1 MTRKANWL
9 LYGMLLLLVC
19 GMGYLSY
26 SKFYEFDKARQ
37 EFLEKK
43 AELKKEEIRQTES
56 RGAAENHAFFE
67 AFLNY
72 SDINKRYQ
80 VVKKFTTE
88 KGFDY
93 AFPSRSDK
101 KHSISVQSKLRSL
114 ESYSKPIDDSTELF
128 LNVVE
133 VSTTANSVTTQ
144 QVLIV
149 QTKMKKE
156 KNKWLVDDVQV
167 KGNG

>member
-1 MTRKANWL
+1 MKTHISWICVCFFVGLVTAYWFHGAQSSKIDQLNKKND
-9 LYGMLLLLVC
+9 MLIEKNKE
-19 GMGYLSY
+19 LSQIQDEG
-26 SKFYEFDKARQ
+26 SA
-37 EFLEKK
+37 KK
-43 AELKKEEIRQTES
+43 NK
-56 RGAAENHAFFE
+56 AFFE

-72 SDINKRYQ
+72 GDIDKRYDA
-80 VVKKFTTE
+80 VKKYTTE

-133 VSTTANSVTTQ
+133 VSTTANSVTSH

>member
-1 MTRKANWL
+1 MFHLCTWICVCFFV
-9 LYGMLLLLVC
+9 GLVTAYWFH
-19 GMGYLSY
+19 GAQSSKIDQLNKKNDVLIEKNKELSQIQDEG
-26 SKFYEFDKARQ
+26 SA
-37 EFLEKK
+37 KK
-43 AELKKEEIRQTES
+43 NK
-56 RGAAENHAFFE
+56 AFFE

-72 SDINKRYQ
+72 SDIDKRYDE
-80 VVKKFTTE
+80 VKKYTTE

-128 LNVVE
+128 LNIVE
-133 VSTTANSVTTQ
+133 VSTTANSVTSQ

>member
-1 MTRKANWL
+1 MIRKTNWL
-9 LYGMLLLLVC
+9 LYGMFLLLVC
-19 GMGYLSY
+19 GMGYLAY
-26 SKFYEFDKARQ
+26 SKFQEFDKARQ
-37 EFLEKK
+37 GFLEKQ
-43 AELKKEEIRQTES
+43 AELKKEEIRQSES
-56 RGAAENHAFFE
+56 GGAAENHAFFE

-72 SDINKRYQ
+72 SDIDKRYEA
-80 VVKKFTTE
+80 VKKYTTE

-133 VSTTANSVTTQ
+133 VSTTANSVTSH

>member
-1 MTRKANWL
+1 MKTHISWICVCFFVGLVTAYWF
-9 LYGMLLLLVC
+9 YGAQHSKIDQLNKKNDVLIEKNKE
-19 GMGYLSY
+19 LSQIQ
-26 SKFYEFDKARQ
+26 SEGSA
-37 EFLEKK
+37 KK
-43 AELKKEEIRQTES
+43 NK
-56 RGAAENHAFFE
+56 AFFE

-72 SDINKRYQ
+72 SDIDKRYDE
-80 VVKKFTTE
+80 VKKYTTE

-114 ESYSKPIDDSTELF
+114 ESYSKRIDDSTELF
-128 LNVVE
+128 LNIVE
-133 VSTTANSVTTQ
+133 VSTTANSVTSH

-156 KNKWLVDDVQV
+156 KNMWLVDDVQV

>member
-1 MTRKANWL
+1 MKTHITWASICLFMWMITAFWI
-9 LYGMLLLLVC
+9 YGQQD
-19 GMGYLSY
+19 
-26 SKFYEFDKARQ
+26 YEIDSLNKKNHV
-37 EFLEKK
+37 LMEKNK
-43 AELKKEEIRQTES
+43 ELNQIQSEGSAKKNKE
-56 RGAAENHAFFE
+56 FFE

-72 SDINKRYQ
+72 SDIDKRYDA
-80 VVKKFTTE
+80 VKKYTTE

-128 LNVVE
+128 LNIVE
-133 VSTTANSVTTQ
+133 VSTTANSVTSQ

>member
-1 MTRKANWL
+1 MKTHISWICVCFFV
-9 LYGMLLLLVC
+9 GLVTAYWFH
-19 GMGYLSY
+19 GAQHSKIDQLNKKNDVLIEKNKELSQIQHEG
-26 SKFYEFDKARQ
+26 SA
-37 EFLEKK
+37 KK
-43 AELKKEEIRQTES
+43 NK
-56 RGAAENHAFFE
+56 AFFE

-72 SDINKRYQ
+72 SDIDKRYDE
-80 VVKKFTTE
+80 VKKYTTE

-114 ESYSKPIDDSTELF
+114 ESYSKPIDDLTELF

-133 VSTTANSVTTQ
+133 VSTTANSVTSH

>member
-1 MTRKANWL
+1 MKTHISWICVCFFV
-9 LYGMLLLLVC
+9 GLVTAYWFH
-19 GMGYLSY
+19 GAQSSKIDQLNKKNDVLIEKNKELSQIQDEG
-26 SKFYEFDKARQ
+26 SA
-37 EFLEKK
+37 KK
-43 AELKKEEIRQTES
+43 NK
-56 RGAAENHAFFE
+56 AFFE

-72 SDINKRYQ
+72 SDIDKRYDS
-80 VVKKFTTE
+80 VKKYTTE

-133 VSTTANSVTTQ
+133 VSTTANSVTSH

>member
-1 MTRKANWL
+1 MKTHISWICVCFFV
-9 LYGMLLLLVC
+9 GLVTAYWFH
-19 GMGYLSY
+19 GAQHFKIDQLNKKNEVLIEKNKELSQIQ
-26 SKFYEFDKARQ
+26 YEDSA
-37 EFLEKK
+37 KK
-43 AELKKEEIRQTES
+43 NKE
-56 RGAAENHAFFE
+56 FFE

-72 SDINKRYQ
+72 SDIDKRYDA
-80 VVKKFTTE
+80 VKKYTTE

-128 LNVVE
+128 LNIVE
-133 VSTTANSVTTQ
+133 VSATANSVTSQ

>member
-1 MTRKANWL
+1 MKTHISWICVCFFV
-9 LYGMLLLLVC
+9 GLVTAYWFH
-19 GMGYLSY
+19 GAQSFKIDQLNKKNDVLIEKNKELSQIQDEG
-26 SKFYEFDKARQ
+26 SA
-37 EFLEKK
+37 KK
-43 AELKKEEIRQTES
+43 NK
-56 RGAAENHAFFE
+56 AFFE

-72 SDINKRYQ
+72 SDIDKRYDE
-80 VVKKFTTE
+80 VKKYTTE

-128 LNVVE
+128 LNIVE
-133 VSTTANSVTTQ
+133 VSTTANSVTSQ

>member
-1 MTRKANWL
+1 MKTHISWICVCFFVGLVTAYWFHGAQDSKIDQLNKKNDL
-9 LYGMLLLLVC
+9 LIEKNKE
-19 GMGYLSY
+19 LSQIQ
-26 SKFYEFDKARQ
+26 SEGSA
-37 EFLEKK
+37 KK
-43 AELKKEEIRQTES
+43 NKE
-56 RGAAENHAFFE
+56 FFE
-67 AFLNY
+67 ALLDY
-72 SDINKRYQ
+72 SDIDKRYEA
-80 VVKKFTTE
+80 VKKYTTE

-128 LNVVE
+128 LNIVE
-133 VSTTANSVTTQ
+133 VSTTANSVTSQ